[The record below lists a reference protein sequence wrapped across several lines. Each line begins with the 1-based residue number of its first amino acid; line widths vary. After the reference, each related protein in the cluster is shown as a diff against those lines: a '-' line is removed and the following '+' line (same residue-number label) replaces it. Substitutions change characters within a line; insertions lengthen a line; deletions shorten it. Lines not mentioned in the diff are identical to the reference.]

1 MRQKPL
7 PIRSDIRLRRRETLD
22 LIYKIMETVLPF
34 SFMQFDFM
42 KNALLAV
49 LLLTPLFGMLGTMA
63 VNNKMAFFSDALGHS
78 ALTGIAIGV
87 VLGIGNPIVC
97 MVIFGILFGLGIRKV
112 KSSAKASSDTVI
124 SVFSSASIAIG
135 IVILSQNGGFAK
147 FSSYLIGDILT
158 VSPSYVKILAVVLIA
173 TYIVWYFLFNKL
185 LLTSINPSL
194 SASRG
199 IKNAVVE
206 NIFVVLLATVVM
218 LSIKQVGILTIN
230 SLLILPAASARN
242 IASNSRQY
250 HISATIIAMVCGVLG
265 LILSFY
271 MNTSA
276 GASMVILLAVVY
288 FATYLKAKA

>member
-7 PIRSDIRLRRRETLD
+7 PILSDIRLRRRETLD

-218 LSIKQVGILTIN
+218 LSITQVGILTIN

>member
-1 MRQKPL
+1 M
-7 PIRSDIRLRRRETLD
+7 D

-250 HISATIIAMVCGVLG
+250 HISATIIAMVCGILG

>member
-1 MRQKPL
+1 M
-7 PIRSDIRLRRRETLD
+7 D

-158 VSPSYVKILAVVLIA
+158 VSPSYVKILAVILIA

-206 NIFVVLLATVVM
+206 NVFVILLATVVM
-218 LSIKQVGILTIN
+218 LSINQLGILTIN

>member
-1 MRQKPL
+1 M
-7 PIRSDIRLRRRETLD
+7 D

-63 VNNKMAFFSDALGHS
+63 VNNKMAFFSDAPGHS

>member
-1 MRQKPL
+1 M
-7 PIRSDIRLRRRETLD
+7 D

-87 VLGIGNPIVC
+87 VLGIGNPFVC

-158 VSPSYVKILAVVLIA
+158 VSPSYVKILAVILIA

-206 NIFVVLLATVVM
+206 NVFVILLATVVM

>member
-1 MRQKPL
+1 M
-7 PIRSDIRLRRRETLD
+7 D

-158 VSPSYVKILAVVLIA
+158 VSTSYVLAVVLIA

>member
-1 MRQKPL
+1 M
-7 PIRSDIRLRRRETLD
+7 D

-124 SVFSSASIAIG
+124 SVFSSVSIAIG

-158 VSPSYVKILAVVLIA
+158 VSPSYVKILAVILIA

-206 NIFVVLLATVVM
+206 NVFVILLATVVM

>member
-1 MRQKPL
+1 M
-7 PIRSDIRLRRRETLD
+7 D

-218 LSIKQVGILTIN
+218 LSITQVGILTIN

-250 HISATIIAMVCGVLG
+250 HIAATIIAMVCGVLG